1 MQLSTT
7 NYKARGRI
15 SVLSDKEMKIYTVES
30 ITEADYGCEE
40 SGRKEPMALLK
51 LIADALDPE
60 EKYVEVSEKILA
72 NQKTESGP
80 FYTYIFILSDFSY

>member
-1 MQLSTT
+1 MRKSIQLRRQREVQLSTT

-40 SGRKEPMALLK
+40 TVYS
-51 LIADALDPE
+51 
-60 EKYVEVSEKILA
+60 
-72 NQKTESGP
+72 
-80 FYTYIFILSDFSY
+80 F